1 MPHQAGTRDTTEVD
15 RLLQELE
22 RNLEGARS
30 SLREQETLLAR
41 LKVCS
46 RDAKTARPMFTEK
59 GIEILSKYGLNNH
72 TLSTSHEALRC
83 LANVL
88 LLNESSRQIF
98 ADLGF
103 VSKAAERLKS
113 ENRDDEFLIS
123 RTLLLLTYKTNVNF
137 EELTE
142 RHDLTGSINEHIA
155 RHAKHLDKKG
165 RSESQSG
172 PMEEAAMVETLKL
185 MFNITHYYPSL
196 IARFQP
202 AIEPLIDLLLH
213 SPLPTTPLQP
223 PITYIIN
230 ALLNLDLAPASQ
242 SSEPSSEVVTSPLFP
257 PANQTKVVDRMI
269 FIFNG
274 ALKDTP
280 DRDLDAAAAPLC
292 TLLRRAYE
300 LADLETKAWMRRKLL
315 PHEEDR
321 NQPLGKGES
330 LSSRLLRLSC
340 SPGLPTLRENV
351 SCLLFELSDKDA
363 DTFVRNIGYGY
374 ASGFLASHGI
384 EFLGNA
390 TGARNLGSEV
400 ETSINP
406 VTGQRLSAEEGRD
419 GSGGQEMSEEEKER
433 EAERLFVLF
442 ERLRATGVVD
452 VVNPVQKAV
461 DEGRF
466 EEVP

>member
-1 MPHQAGTRDTTEVD
+1 MRKKLPETYYRYASITPRYLADIC
-15 RLLQELE
+15 
-22 RNLEGARS
+22 A
-30 SLREQETLLAR
+30 EQESLLAS
-41 LKVCS
+41 LKVYS

-59 GIEILSKYGLNNH
+59 GIMILSKYGLDDH

-88 LLNESSRQIF
+88 LLNEPSRQTF
-98 ADLGF
+98 AGLGF
-103 VSKAAERLKS
+103 DSKAAERLKS
-113 ENRDDEFLIS
+113 DNRDDEFLIS
-123 RTLLLLTYKTNVNF
+123 RILLLLTYRTKVNF
-137 EELTE
+137 EALAKQ
-142 RHDLTGSINEHIA
+142 HDLTGSINEHIV
-155 RHAKHLDKKG
+155 RHSKNLDKNK

-172 PMEEAAMVETLKL
+172 PMEEAAMVETLRL
-185 MFNITHYYPSL
+185 MFNITHHYPSL
-196 IARFQP
+196 IPRFQP
-202 AIEPLIDLLLH
+202 AIEPLIDLLIH
-213 SPLPTTPLQP
+213 SPLPTPPLQP

-242 SSEPSSEVVTSPLFP
+242 SSEPTSEVVTSPLFP
-257 PANQTKVVDRMI
+257 HANPTKVIDHMI
-269 FIFNG
+269 FIFDG
-274 ALKDTP
+274 ALKNTP
-280 DRDLDAAAAPLC
+280 ERDLDAAAAPLS

-300 LADLETKAWMRRKLL
+300 LANSDIKAWMRGKLL
-315 PHEEDR
+315 PQDR
-321 NQPLGKGES
+321 DRDQPLGKGGS

-340 SPGLPTLRENV
+340 SPGLPTLRENI

-363 DTFVRNIGYGY
+363 DTFVQNIGYGY

-384 EFLGNA
+384 EFSGNA
-390 TGARNLGSEV
+390 TGARSLGSEG
-400 ETSINP
+400 ETSVNP
-406 VTGQRLSAEEGRD
+406 VTGQKLSAEERGD

>member
-1 MPHQAGTRDTTEVD
+1 
-15 RLLQELE
+15 
-22 RNLEGARS
+22 
-30 SLREQETLLAR
+30 
-41 LKVCS
+41 
-46 RDAKTARPMFTEK
+46 MFTEK
-59 GIEILSKYGLNNH
+59 GIEILSKYGLDNH
-72 TLSTSHEALRC
+72 ILSTSHEALRC

-88 LLNESSRQIF
+88 LLNEPSRQIF
-98 ADLGF
+98 ADFGF
-103 VSKAAERLKS
+103 DSKAAERLKTDD
-113 ENRDDEFLIS
+113 RDDEFLVS
-123 RTLLLLTYKTNVNF
+123 RILLLLTYNSRVNF

-142 RHDLTGSINEHIA
+142 QHNLTGSINKHIV
-155 RHAKHLDKKG
+155 RHAKDLDKNK

-185 MFNITHYYPSL
+185 MFNITHHYPSL

-202 AIEPLIDLLLH
+202 GIEPLVDLLFH
-213 SPLPTTPLQP
+213 YPLPTPPLQP

-242 SSEPSSEVVTSPLFP
+242 GSEPTSEVVTSPLFP
-257 PANQTKVVDRMI
+257 HANPTKVIDRMI
-269 FIFNG
+269 SIFDR
-274 ALKDTP
+274 ALRDQP
-280 DRDLDAAAAPLC
+280 ERDLDAAAAPLC
-292 TLLRRAYE
+292 TLLRSAYE
-300 LADLETKAWMRRKLL
+300 LANSDIKVWMRGKLL
-315 PHEEDR
+315 PQERDR
-321 NQPLGKGES
+321 DQPLGKGEA

-340 SPGLPTLRENV
+340 SPGLPTLRENI

-384 EFLGNA
+384 EFSGNS
-390 TGARNLGSEV
+390 TGARNVGSESEAGV
-400 ETSINP
+400 NP
-406 VTGQRLSAEEGRD
+406 ITGQRLSAEEGRD
-419 GSGGQEMSEEEKER
+419 GSGGQEMSDEEKER

-466 EEVP
+466 EEIP